1 MRDRKMKGDFIMI
14 DGWPEVWEQ
23 EFMGYLLARE
33 CTTPAELA
41 DHFNLSD
48 TSAAYWLG
56 CLVKSGRL
64 RIATIMGHATD
75 QSADSAV
82 GEKVHQELNPRDV
95 PQAILQVPRRS
106 ETI

>member
-1 MRDRKMKGDFIMI
+1 MI

-64 RIATIMGHATD
+64 RIARIEGYATNG
-75 QSADSAV
+75 SADSAV
-82 GEKVHQELNPRDV
+82 GEKIVQERNARDV
-95 PQAILQVPRRS
+95 PQAILQVPRGS
-106 ETI
+106 ETIRHAGQGG